1 MSKQPKRQKCQ
12 PKLYTESD
20 LRRMTREATI
30 NLEKHHMQLAI
41 GSFALAMHRK
51 LGLTGEQ
58 IADVLVA
65 TNEYSFNALCFQD
78 VRKELKDET
87 GLDIQGFVE
96 EAI

>member
-20 LRRMTREATI
+20 LRRMTKETMI
-30 NLEKHHMQLAI
+30 NLEKHHMQLAM
-41 GSFALAMHRK
+41 GSFALVLHRK
-51 LGLTGEQ
+51 MGLTGEQ

-87 GLDIQGFVE
+87 GLDIQEFTEGL
-96 EAI
+96 